1 LKENSDHKL
10 QGVSEHPAQHRAGFV
25 VLGGRSNVGKS
36 TLVNR
41 IVGHKVAIVTPKPQT
56 TRRKV
61 MGIRSDPDAQLIFI
75 DTPGIHDSPKMLN
88 RRMVQ
93 TARLT
98 LADAEIIMGVI
109 EAADRASPADHAFL
123 EELRALNNPKLLVI
137 NKIDLIGRLRM
148 LPILEECTRQL
159 PGIEIVPVSAKSG
172 ENIEELLRTLK
183 SMLPEGPALMSEEE
197 YTDQT
202 ERTLAEEIVREKL
215 FLKLEREIP
224 FSTAVVVEAFS
235 EDEEK
240 KLIKIAA
247 TIIIDR
253 ESHKGIVIGA
263 GGRMLK
269 EIGTAAR
276 LELEEILGWKVFLE
290 LLVKVDRDWTRNPRK
305 LQELGL

>member
-1 LKENSDHKL
+1 VNAEI
-10 QGVSEHPAQHRAGFV
+10 EHRAGFV

-41 IVGHKVAIVTPKPQT
+41 MVGHKVAIVTPKPQT

-61 MGIRSDPDAQLIFI
+61 LGIRSDADAQIIFI

-93 TARLT
+93 TARQS
-98 LADAEIIMGVI
+98 LADAEVVMGVI
-109 EAADRASPADHAFL
+109 EAGDRTTPADHAFV
-123 EELRALNNPKLLVI
+123 EELRALRRRKLLVI
-137 NKIDLIGRLRM
+137 NKIDLMARARL
-148 LPILEECTRQL
+148 LPILEECAREL
-159 PGIEIVPVSAKSG
+159 PGVEIIPVSAKTG
-172 ENIEELLRTLK
+172 ENVEELLRMLK
-183 SMLPEGPALMSEEE
+183 SMVPEGPTLMSEEE
-197 YTDQT
+197 YTDQS
-202 ERTLAEEIVREKL
+202 ERTLAEEIIREKL

-224 FSTAVVVEAFS
+224 FSTAVMVEAFG

-247 TIIIDR
+247 TIIVDR

-269 EIGTAAR
+269 DVGTAAR
-276 LELEEILGWKVFLE
+276 IELEEILGWKVFLE
-290 LLVKVDRDWTRNPRK
+290 LTVKLDRDWTRNPRK
-305 LQELGL
+305 LQEMGL

>member
-1 LKENSDHKL
+1 VNAEPN
-10 QGVSEHPAQHRAGFV
+10 HRAGFV

-41 IVGHKVAIVTPKPQT
+41 MVGHKVAIVTPKPQT

-61 MGIRSDPDAQLIFI
+61 LGIRSDPDAQIIFI
-75 DTPGIHDSPKMLN
+75 DTPGIHDSPRMLN

-93 TARLT
+93 TARQS
-98 LADAEIIMGVI
+98 LAEAEVIMGVI
-109 EAADRASPADHAFL
+109 EAADRTSPADHAFL
-123 EELRALNNPKLLVI
+123 EELRTLNSPKLLVI
-137 NKIDLIGRLRM
+137 NKIDLMARARL
-148 LPILEECTRQL
+148 LPLLEECAREL
-159 PGIEIVPVSAKSG
+159 PGIEIVPVSARTG
-172 ENIEELLRTLK
+172 ENVEELLRMLK
-183 SMLPEGPALMSEEE
+183 SILPEGPALMSEEE

-202 ERTLAEEIVREKL
+202 ERMLAEEIIREKL

-247 TIIIDR
+247 IIIVDR

-269 EIGTAAR
+269 EVGTAAR
-276 LELEEILGWKVFLE
+276 IELEEILGWKVFLE

-305 LQELGL
+305 LQEMGL

>member
-1 LKENSDHKL
+1 VNAEPS
-10 QGVSEHPAQHRAGFV
+10 HRSGFV

-41 IVGHKVAIVTPKPQT
+41 LVGHKVAIVTPKPQT
-56 TRRKV
+56 TRRKIL
-61 MGIRSDPDAQLIFI
+61 GIRSDLDAQIIFV

-93 TARLT
+93 TARQS
-98 LADAEIIMGVI
+98 LADAEVIMGVI
-109 EAADRASPADHAFL
+109 EAADRSSPADHAFL
-123 EELRALNNPKLLVI
+123 QELRPLNSPKLLVI
-137 NKIDLIGRLRM
+137 NKIDLMARVRL
-148 LPILEECTRQL
+148 LPLLEECAREL
-159 PGIEIVPVSAKSG
+159 PSIEIVPVSAKTG
-172 ENIEELLRTLK
+172 ENIEELVLTLK

-224 FSTAVVVEAFS
+224 FSTAVLVEAFS

-247 TIIIDR
+247 TIIVDR
-253 ESHKGIVIGA
+253 DSHKGIVIGA

-269 EIGTAAR
+269 EVGTAAR
-276 LELEEILGWKVFLE
+276 IELEEILGWKVFLE
-290 LLVKVDRDWTRNPRK
+290 LLVKVDRDWTKNPRK
-305 LQELGL
+305 LQEMGL

>member
-1 LKENSDHKL
+1 MNAVAD
-10 QGVSEHPAQHRAGFV
+10 HRAGFV

-41 IVGHKVAIVTPKPQT
+41 LVGHKVAIVTPKPQT

-61 MGIRSDPDAQLIFI
+61 LGIRSDPDAQLIFV

-88 RRMVQ
+88 RRMVE
-93 TARLT
+93 TARQS
-98 LADAEIIMGVI
+98 LADAEIVMGVI
-109 EAADRASPADHAFL
+109 EAGDRTTPADHAFV
-123 EELRALNNPKLLVI
+123 EEFRTLTSPKLLII
-137 NKIDLIGRLRM
+137 NKIDLMPRVRL
-148 LPILEECTRQL
+148 LPMLEECAREL
-159 PGIEIVPVSAKSG
+159 PGVEIIPVSAKTG
-172 ENIEELLRTLK
+172 ENLEELLRMLK
-183 SMLPEGPALMSEEE
+183 SMLPESPALMSEEE

-202 ERTLAEEIVREKL
+202 ERTLAEEIIREKL

-247 TIIIDR
+247 TIIVDR

-269 EIGTAAR
+269 EVGTAAR

-305 LQELGL
+305 LHELGL

>member
-1 LKENSDHKL
+1 VAD
-10 QGVSEHPAQHRAGFV
+10 HRAGFV

-41 IVGHKVAIVTPKPQT
+41 LVGHKVAIVTPKPQT

-61 MGIRSDPDAQLIFI
+61 LGIRSDPDAQIIFV

-93 TARLT
+93 TARQT
-98 LADAEIIMGVI
+98 LADAEVVMGVI
-109 EAADRASPADHAFL
+109 EAGDRTTPADHAFV
-123 EELRALNNPKLLVI
+123 EEFRTLTSPKLLII
-137 NKIDLIGRLRM
+137 NKIDLMSRVRL
-148 LPILEECTRQL
+148 LPILEECAREL
-159 PGIEIVPVSAKSG
+159 PGVEIIPLSAKTG
-172 ENIEELLRTLK
+172 ENIDELLRMLK
-183 SMLPEGPALMSEEE
+183 SMLPAGPALMSEEE

-202 ERTLAEEIVREKL
+202 ERTLAEEIIREKL

-224 FSTAVVVEAFS
+224 FSTAVMVEAFS

-247 TIIIDR
+247 TIVVDR

-269 EIGTAAR
+269 DVGTAAR

-305 LQELGL
+305 LHEMGL

>member
-1 LKENSDHKL
+1 MEDNSDHKL
-10 QGVSEHPAQHRAGFV
+10 GNVSQHPAGHRAGFV

-36 TLVNR
+36 TLLNR
-41 IVGHKVAIVTPKPQT
+41 LVGHKVAIVTPKPQT

-61 MGIRSDPDAQLIFI
+61 LGIRSEPDAQIIFI

-93 TARLT
+93 TARQS
-98 LADAEIIMGVI
+98 LAEAEIIMGVI
-109 EAADRASPADHAFL
+109 EAGDRTTPADHAFL
-123 EELRALNNPKLLVI
+123 EELRALDRPKLLVI
-137 NKIDLIGRLRM
+137 NKIDLMGRARL
-148 LPILEECTRQL
+148 LPLLDECAREL
-159 PGIEIVPVSAKSG
+159 PGVEIVPVSAKTG
-172 ENIEELLRTLK
+172 ENVEELLRTLK

-202 ERTLAEEIVREKL
+202 ERMLAEEIIREKL

-247 TIIIDR
+247 TIIVDR

-269 EIGTAAR
+269 EVGTAAR
-276 LELEEILGWKVFLE
+276 IELEEILGWKVFLE

-305 LQELGL
+305 LQEMGL